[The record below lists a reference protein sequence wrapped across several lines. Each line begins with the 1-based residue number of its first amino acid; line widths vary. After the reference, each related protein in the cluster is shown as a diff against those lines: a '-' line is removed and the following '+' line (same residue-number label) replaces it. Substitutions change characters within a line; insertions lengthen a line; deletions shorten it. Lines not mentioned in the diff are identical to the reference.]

1 MDWHAAPWHSLV
13 SPELVPGG
21 TAAGDEHLFQK
32 LGDELRKVV
41 AASPEHLQS
50 LEKWIVFA
58 QEEEDRNM
66 VGNRKVDLHA
76 AADFIEQVL
85 LSDSLRNDSSLRP
98 VLESAARILLSK
110 RLAQSVIASLQA
122 KRILKKSEISRS
134 RFILDAALMIM
145 WRQLHKAAMESAGGC
160 VWYFMTDSSP
170 QFGRDYQVTRV
181 RRILRCDLGRL
192 LAASEELY
200 FLWRQDG
207 RLP

>member
-1 MDWHAAPWHSLV
+1 M
-13 SPELVPGG
+13 
-21 TAAGDEHLFQK
+21 
-32 LGDELRKVV
+32 
-41 AASPEHLQS
+41 
-50 LEKWIVFA
+50 
-58 QEEEDRNM
+58 
-66 VGNRKVDLHA
+66 
-76 AADFIEQVL
+76 
-85 LSDSLRNDSSLRP
+85 
-98 VLESAARILLSK
+98 
-110 RLAQSVIASLQA
+110 IASLQA

-181 RRILRCDLGRL
+181 RRILRRDLGRL

-207 RLP
+207 RLPWIIRKPVKTERRCVRDQVSIEPTALRVCSAKNKKRMFVLCFFLLLFLVWFLFICFF